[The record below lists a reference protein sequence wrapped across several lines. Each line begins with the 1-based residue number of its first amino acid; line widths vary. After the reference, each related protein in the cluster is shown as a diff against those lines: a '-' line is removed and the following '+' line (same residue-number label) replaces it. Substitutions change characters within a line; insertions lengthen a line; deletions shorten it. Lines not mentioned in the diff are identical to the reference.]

1 MLENKR
7 QKSMSK
13 TIPPNKSGLFISKIG
28 LLIIFVCVSLMLS
41 MGFGTA
47 ELGYK
52 DVWQCITNE
61 CARPI
66 YETILLDIRFPRVL
80 MGFSAGFALA
90 AAGAIM
96 QNVTRNPLADPYLF
110 GIVAGAGL
118 GATISGLLPEHL
130 QAISLPLAA
139 FLGALLAV
147 SIVII
152 VIMGNN
158 WRRIEHL
165 LLAGVAVSFL
175 LSAFT
180 SFILYFGEAFASNRV
195 IFWMMGSLSRA
206 DYYALSWI
214 IPVVLLCCGLA
225 LIFSRQLDALL
236 LSDESAR
243 SLGVNVGKLRLLA
256 LVVCAAM
263 TAVIV
268 SYCGGIGFVGLM
280 IPHIVRPYFG
290 LTTAKLLLCS
300 GLVGGC
306 FLVWVDVIAR
316 TIVPGQEIPIGV
328 ITSVVGSIFFLF
340 LMRRM

>member
-1 MLENKR
+1 MTK
-7 QKSMSK
+7 QGKS
-13 TIPPNKSGLFISKIG
+13 FSKIG
-28 LLIIFVCVSLMLS
+28 VLIILVMLSILLS

-47 ELGYK
+47 ELGYQK
-52 DVWQCITNE
+52 VWQCLTDE
-61 CARPI
+61 CQRPI
-66 YETILLDIRFPRVL
+66 YQTILWDIRFPRVL
-80 MGFSAGFALA
+80 MGFLAGFALA
-90 AAGAIM
+90 AAGALM

-118 GATISGLLPEHL
+118 GATLSGLLPEHL

-139 FLGALLAV
+139 FIGALTAV
-147 SIVII
+147 SIV
-152 VIMGNN
+152 VVVLMGNN
-158 WRRIEHL
+158 WRRVEHL

-195 IFWMMGSLSRA
+195 IFWMMGSLARA
-206 DYYALSWI
+206 DYYALSWV
-214 IPVVLLCCGLA
+214 IPVISVCIILA
-225 LIFSRQLDALL
+225 LVFARQLDALL

-243 SLGVNVGKLRLLA
+243 TLGVNVDKLRLLA
-256 LVVCAAM
+256 LIVCAAM

-280 IPHIVRPYFG
+280 IPHIVRPFFG
-290 LTTAKLLLCS
+290 LTTAKLLLSS

-306 FLVWVDVIAR
+306 FLIWVDVVAR

-328 ITSVVGSIFFLF
+328 ITSVIGSLFFLF
-340 LMRRM
+340 IMRKV